1 MNKEEKKFNALNL
14 LWLAPGPLFYLF
26 YRLSFSNPQFIENVY
41 SRNIFRAVNQALSTI
56 TGWFG
61 FSLGEFLLYSFIIFL
76 VVFLIV
82 SFVKSIISKKGW
94 WKTALR
100 RLFILASVFSF
111 LYASFIGLWAF
122 NYARQPLGSSLELD
136 TSPASVDELYS
147 VCETLSIKAAGLRE
161 QVSTDEDGIYAFSK
175 KDAMEQTRAL
185 YNEAAAKTGY
195 DFLSGSFGQAKAVTY
210 SEGLS
215 QANITGVY
223 FPFTAEANLNVNVP
237 DLFFASAAIHEAA
250 HQRGFAREDE
260 ANFLAYYV
268 TSFYDDPG
276 TEYSGT
282 MLALVNSMNK
292 LYSEDKDLYESL
304 RATYSDG
311 MNKDLEAYS
320 DYWQDYQGKASE
332 VSEKV
337 NDSYLK
343 TNMQQD
349 GVKSYGRMVDLLIG
363 LWRKGELQ

>member
-1 MNKEEKKFNALNL
+1 MNKENKKFNGLYL
-14 LWLAPGPLFYLF
+14 LWLIPGPLFYLL
-26 YRLSFSNPQFIENVY
+26 YRISFSYPQFIENVY
-41 SRNIFRAVNQALSTI
+41 SRKIFRAVNQALSTL

-61 FSLGEFLLYSFIIFL
+61 FSLGELLLYSFIIF
-76 VVFLIV
+76 VTVFIIIT
-82 SFVKSIISKKGW
+82 FVKAIISQKGW
-94 WKTALR
+94 WKTVLK
-100 RLFILASVFSF
+100 RLFFIASVFSL

-122 NYARQPLGSSLELD
+122 NYARQPLGSSIGLD

-147 VCETLSIKAAGLRE
+147 VCKTLATKAVGLRQ
-161 QVSTDEDGIYAFSK
+161 QVNTDEEGVYSYSK
-175 KDAMEQTRAL
+175 NISMKQTSIL
-185 YNEAAAKTGY
+185 YDDAAKETGY

-223 FPFTAEANLNVNVP
+223 FPFTAEANLNINVP
-237 DLFFASAAIHEAA
+237 DLFFATAAVHEAA

-268 TSFYDDPG
+268 TSFSDEPG

-292 LYSEDKDLYESL
+292 LYAENEELYEAV
-304 RATYSDG
+304 REMYSDG
-311 MNKDLEAYS
+311 MNTDLASYR

-363 LWRKGELQ
+363 LWRKGELL

>member
-1 MNKEEKKFNALNL
+1 MNKEEKKFNLLNL
-14 LWLAPGPLFYLF
+14 LWLIPGPLFYIL
-26 YRLSFSNPQFIENVY
+26 YRISFSYPQFIENLY
-41 SRNIFRAVNQALSTI
+41 SRKIFKVVNQALSTI
-56 TGWFG
+56 TGWFR
-61 FSLGEFLLYSFIIFL
+61 FSLGEFLLYSFIIFVL
-76 VVFLIV
+76 VFIIITVI
-82 SFVKSIISKKGW
+82 KAIISKKRW
-94 WKTALR
+94 WKTALK
-100 RLFILASVFSF
+100 RLFILASIFSF

-122 NYARQPLGSSLELD
+122 NYARQPLGDSLKLD
-136 TSPASVDELYS
+136 TSPASVDELYD
-147 VCETLSIKAAGLRE
+147 VCQTLAIRAVGLRE
-161 QVSTDEDGIYAFSK
+161 QVNTGEDGIYTFNKNVS
-175 KDAMEQTRAL
+175 MEQTRML
-185 YNEAAAKTGY
+185 YDKAANETGNT
-195 DFLSGSFGQAKAVTY
+195 FLSGSFGQAKAVAY

-237 DLFFASAAIHEAA
+237 DLFFASAAVHEAA

-268 TSFYDDPG
+268 TSFSSEPEI
-276 TEYSGT
+276 EYSGT

-292 LYSEDKDLYESL
+292 LYSENEELYESI
-304 RATYSDG
+304 RQIYSVG
-311 MNKDLEAYS
+311 MNADLAEYK
-320 DYWQDYQGKASE
+320 DYWQAYQGKASE

-363 LWRKGELQ
+363 LWRKGLL